1 MSNLRLYI
9 PPPWPQA
16 GETIA
21 LDEGAVRH
29 ISVLRL
35 HINDSVELFDGVD
48 RAGQA
53 VITSIGKKKGE
64 CRLEST
70 ETGND
75 HSPLHITLYQA
86 FPKSDKFDSIIQK
99 TTELGVERIVPVSTE
114 RSAPVPRGERLEK
127 KLDHWRKIAIEASRQ
142 CGRISVPEVLAPK
155 TLSELKQ
162 DINDDAL
169 RMIMH
174 TDSSAQN
181 MDTMLAGS
189 RPGRALIFVGPEGGF
204 SEEEIAFAT
213 AMGWKTA
220 GCGPRIMRTETAGPT
235 IVALLQYTLGDLRT
249 TQ

>member
-35 HINDSVELFDGVD
+35 HVNDSVELFDGVD
-48 RAGQA
+48 HCGQA
-53 VITSIGKKKGE
+53 TITAIGKKKGE
-64 CRLEST
+64 CRLESMVVK
-70 ETGND
+70 ND
-75 HSPLHITLYQA
+75 HSPVHITLYQA
-86 FPKSDKFDSIIQK
+86 FPKADKFDSIIQK
-99 TTELGVERIVPVSTE
+99 TTELGVACIVPVSTE

-142 CGRISVPEVLAPK
+142 CGRISVPEILPPHS
-155 TLSELKQ
+155 LEGLKCN
-162 DINDDAL
+162 INNDAL
-169 RMIMH
+169 YIIMH
-174 TDSSAQN
+174 TDMQSDNIDAVLNGCPARSA
-181 MDTMLAGS
+181 S
-189 RPGRALIFVGPEGGF
+189 VLIGPEGGF
-204 SEEEIAFAT
+204 SDEEVTGAGT
-213 AMGWKTA
+213 TGWRKT
-220 GCGPRIMRTETAGPT
+220 GCGPRILRTETAGPT